1 MTTSTWPLAQR
12 TYVESGFSRTIVS
25 GPSTSSGPPRARPR
39 GGFSRTVAIALIL
52 AALIVSAR
60 AQDMPDPKSM
70 SGTPLPVSDLTPGT
84 VVVRVVKGTMVNVV
98 PNVPV
103 VLQVAGTPRTVNTNT
118 TGHAEFSG
126 LPIGATV
133 KASATIAGERLDSQE
148 FPVPSAGGVRL
159 VLVATDPELEKKA
172 AEDRKLAEG
181 PAQPGAVVLGD
192 QSRLVFELGDEG
204 LTVFNIFPIVNTARV
219 RVQPPAPVVFE
230 LPDHAAG
237 ASALEGSSQQV
248 TVAGK
253 RVTVNGPF
261 APGTTL
267 VQFAYTLPYS
277 GGELTY
283 EQKMPAPLDHVA
295 VMSQKVG
302 EMHLTSPQFSEHQD
316 MTSEGQTFLVGR
328 GPGLKAGDVLTLNFT
343 GLPHHATW
351 PRNVALALASVI
363 LAGGIWGGVRSNRAI
378 AGEAT
383 RRKKLAAT
391 RERLF
396 AELATVEEQH
406 RGGTIDPQRYTERRR
421 ELVTALERVYAEMDE
436 EAAA

>member
-1 MTTSTWPLAQR
+1 M
-12 TYVESGFSRTIVS
+12 
-25 GPSTSSGPPRARPR
+25 
-39 GGFSRTVAIALIL
+39 VA
-52 AALIVSAR
+52 S
-60 AQDMPDPKSM
+60 
-70 SGTPLPVSDLTPGT
+70 
-84 VVVRVVKGTMVNVV
+84 
-98 PNVPV
+98 
-103 VLQVAGTPRTVNTNT
+103 
-118 TGHAEFSG
+118 
-126 LPIGATV
+126 
-133 KASATIAGERLDSQE
+133 ERLESQE
-148 FPVPSAGGVRL
+148 FPVPASGGVRL

-172 AEDRKLAEG
+172 AEDRKLAQG
-181 PAQPGAVVLGD
+181 PAQPGMVVLGD

-219 RVQPPAPVVFE
+219 PVQPPAPVVFE
-230 LPDHAAG
+230 LPDEAAG

-277 GGELTY
+277 GGEVTY

-302 EMHLTSPQFSEHQD
+302 EMHMTSPQFSEHQD
-316 MTSEGQTFLVGR
+316 MTAEGQTFLVGR

-351 PRNVALALASVI
+351 PRNVALVLATVI
-363 LAGGIWGGVRSNRAI
+363 LAGGVWGGVRANRAV
-378 AGEAT
+378 AAETA

-391 RERLF
+391 RDRLF
-396 AELATVEEQH
+396 AELTTVEEQH
-406 RGGTIDPQRYTERRR
+406 RDGSIDPQRYTERRH
-421 ELVTALERVYAEMDE
+421 ELVAALERVYAQMDE